1 MSKNSKK
8 LVKLERRSV
17 KALSLIEKL
26 IRRLRGIADEN
37 NAILDRIALRKKE
50 LDEEELVAE
59 KQRVYALALADNFQ
73 RLITVEE

>member
-1 MSKNSKK
+1 M
-8 LVKLERRSV
+8 

-26 IRRLRGIADEN
+26 IRRLREIADEN

-50 LDEEELVAE
+50 LDEEAAVAE
-59 KQRVYALALADNFQ
+59 KQKAYAFALADNFQ

>member
-8 LVKLERRSV
+8 LVKLERRSM

-26 IRRLRGIADEN
+26 IRRLREIADEN
-37 NAILDRIALRKKE
+37 IAILDRIDLRKKE
-50 LDEEELVAE
+50 LDEEAAVAE
-59 KQRVYALALADNFQ
+59 KQKVHALALADNFH